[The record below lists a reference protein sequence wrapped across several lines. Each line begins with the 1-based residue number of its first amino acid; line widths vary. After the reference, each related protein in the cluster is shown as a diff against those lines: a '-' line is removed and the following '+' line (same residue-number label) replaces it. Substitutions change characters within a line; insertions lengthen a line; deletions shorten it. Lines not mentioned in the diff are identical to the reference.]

1 MIDITRN
8 RGEKEVG
15 GGGGGGREIRDH
27 DFDRNGHVVRTWVS
41 FMKVARRSRRWRQL
55 W

>member
-15 GGGGGGREIRDH
+15 GGVGGGGKLEITILT
-27 DFDRNGHVVRTWVS
+27 GTVTW
-41 FMKVARRSRRWRQL
+41 FARGFHS
-55 W
+55 